1 MSSIW
6 LGADGIEEALERE
19 GMSQGKHGKKISP
32 ISFFFQLVLLLISF
46 FSQLFLLVGG

>member
-19 GMSQGKHGKKISP
+19 GMSQGKRGKEISP
-32 ISFFFQLVLLLISF
+32 ISRV
-46 FSQLFLLVGG
+46 VKN

>member
-19 GMSQGKHGKKISP
+19 GMSQGKRGKKISP
-32 ISFFFQLVLLLISF
+32 ISRV
-46 FSQLFLLVGG
+46 VKN